1 MGIISKA
8 RAAIKRYREFDPE
21 QAYLEQA
28 TSIIDLESR
37 QREIDRGKFRK
48 RPNWQF

>member
-8 RAAIKRYREFDPE
+8 RAALGRYRNFNFEE
-21 QAYLEQA
+21 AYLEQA
-28 TSIIDLESR
+28 TSIIDLEAR

-48 RPNWQF
+48 QRRPY

>member
-8 RAAIKRYREFDPE
+8 RAAIDRYRNFNIEE
-21 QAYLEQA
+21 AYLEQA
-28 TSIIDLESR
+28 TSIIDLEGR

-48 RPNWQF
+48 QRRLY

>member
-8 RAAIKRYREFDPE
+8 RAAIERYRRYDPE
-21 QAYLEQA
+21 QAYLEEA
-28 TSIIDLESR
+28 TSIIDLENR